1 MSNWTM
7 DRINDQIMD
16 MGKDEIIQEL
26 ATRLW
31 AKIKLMFLSEYQLRV
46 LMQNELMRNDYY
58 DREGF

>member
-31 AKIKLMFLSEYQLRV
+31 AKIKLMFLSEHQLRV